1 MDCEQAAAPD
11 PVDLL
16 RDDEAAGASGLAPLT
31 LELEAFE
38 QKRGVSQF
46 CLAAKGDEQRVGFAV
61 DLRPA
66 DAPALRVRGHDLE
79 LPRCEV
85 ELVSTGEESD
95 RFVAAVAAVFDL
107 EVLAGRMPE
116 RLEFHAVC
124 LAGDPARPQL
134 GPLQLML
141 LYGDGEPA
149 RREGAG
155 EFQWFLRLDLTRREA
170 GFVDRAPENHAAI
183 VSALSGASAWKH

>member
-1 MDCEQAAAPD
+1 MDCDQAATPD

-16 RDDEAAGASGLAPLT
+16 RDDAAAGASGLGTLT
-31 LELEAFE
+31 LEIEAFE
-38 QKRGVSQF
+38 QKQGVSKF
-46 CLAAKGDEQRVGFAV
+46 CLAALVDEQRVGFAL

-66 DAPALRVRGHDLE
+66 PAPALRVRGHELE
-79 LPRCEV
+79 LPRCEL
-85 ELVSTGEESD
+85 EIVSTGEESD

-107 EVLAGRMPE
+107 ELLVGRMPE

-124 LAGDPARPQL
+124 LAGEPSRPQL

-141 LYGDGEPA
+141 VYGGSEPA
-149 RREGAG
+149 RRGAG

-170 GFVDRAPENHAAI
+170 GFIDRAPENHAAI
-183 VSALSGASAWKH
+183 VAALSGERSWRH